1 MRVFLSYEAAD
12 RKIAENL
19 ALRLKELGFTVWYP
33 DQDLFP
39 GDNSPLE
46 IGKALQ
52 QSNAMVVLI
61 SPRSAKSS
69 LVLRDI
75 EFALGS
81 LRYQNRLI
89 PVIVKPSSHVPW
101 ILSTLQAIPLAK
113 DISQTAE
120 RIALRL
126 RNAGRALG
134 ARPPKRKLS
143 STRNGSQPRKN
154 ARVA

>member
-39 GDNSPLE
+39 GDNSALE

-61 SPRSAKSS
+61 SPRSVKSS

-126 RNAGRALG
+126 RNAGLARDS
-134 ARPPKRKLS
+134 RPPKRKLS
-143 STRNGSQPRKN
+143 STRDGSRLRKS

>member
-1 MRVFLSYEAAD
+1 MQVFLSYDAAD

-19 ALRLKELGFTVWYP
+19 ASRLKELGFTVWYP

-39 GDNSPLE
+39 GDNSSLE

-52 QSNAMVVLI
+52 QSNAMVVLL

-81 LRYQNRLI
+81 LQYQNRLI

-101 ILSTLQAIPLAK
+101 ILNTLHAIPLAK
-113 DISQTAE
+113 DISLTAD
-120 RIALRL
+120 RVALRL
-126 RNAGRALG
+126 RNAGSG
-134 ARPPKRKLS
+134 PDARFSKRKLS
-143 STRNGSQPRKN
+143 TGRNGSRLRKS